1 MNLFHKFLTQQ
12 ENPPVGDRYI
22 LSMKSLKYAHMPE
35 LQHDMLKQQYAL
47 PLASENE
54 ILIEKTPYYSQKD
67 FEHPERVTARLKGM
81 KA

>member
-1 MNLFHKFLTQQ
+1 
-12 ENPPVGDRYI
+12 
-22 LSMKSLKYAHMPE
+22 MPE

-67 FEHPERVTARLKGM
+67 FEFPERVTARLKGM